1 MHVRTVAAAFAALLL
16 SSVAGNAAEPQSPAA
31 VLKQRPAMAQA
42 WRAVVPKTYQH
53 QEWVS
58 RLLGNSNGPLY
69 DIMHDHR
76 YLTGRVCKPGDCM
89 NHVVAFAIRT
99 DGRRATGLVENWDG
113 ARRISR
119 VEFGNPDPAEKV
131 VIEGALS
138 DLQHF

>member
-1 MHVRTVAAAFAALLL
+1 
-16 SSVAGNAAEPQSPAA
+16 
-31 VLKQRPAMAQA
+31 MAQA